1 MSSDPASAHDVP
13 APARRVRRSDP
24 DAGYTRRETQAQRL
38 DRNFAE
44 MLQEVR
50 VAQAGV
56 QILFG
61 FLLSIAFQS
70 RFAELDAFQRD
81 VYLVTLIAAALAV
94 TFLTGPVAA
103 HRVLFRRGLKDFLV
117 HYTAALTAIGIGFL
131 AVSVVGGVV
140 LVVDVLL
147 NRPVALSIG
156 GSLVLVGL
164 VIWLVIPATML
175 RRQRDPQAFGEPD
188 GS

>member
-1 MSSDPASAHDVP
+1 
-13 APARRVRRSDP
+13 
-24 DAGYTRRETQAQRL
+24 
-38 DRNFAE
+38 

-61 FLLSIAFQS
+61 FLLSLAFQS
-70 RFAELDAFQRD
+70 RFATLDRFQLA

-103 HRVLFRRGLKDFLV
+103 HRLLFRRGLKDFLV
-117 HYTAALTAIGIGFL
+117 HYTARLTAIGISFL

-147 NRPVALSIG
+147 SRPVAISVG
-156 GSLVLVGL
+156 GALVTVGL
-164 VIWLVIPATML
+164 VIWLVIPATMI
-175 RRQRDPQAFGEPD
+175 RRQRDVTAFEEWD
-188 GS
+188 GN

>member
-1 MSSDPASAHDVP
+1 MSSDPAAGQRGP
-13 APARRVRRSDP
+13 APEHRRAPAP
-24 DAGYTRRETQAQRL
+24 DAGYVRRETQAQRL

-61 FLLSIAFQS
+61 FLLSLAFQA
-70 RFAELDAFQRD
+70 RFSSLDTFQLD

-103 HRVLFRRGLKDFLV
+103 HRLLFRRGLKGFLV
-117 HYTAALTAIGIGFL
+117 HYTASLTAIGIGFL

-147 NRPVALSIG
+147 SRPVAISIG
-156 GSLVLVGL
+156 SALVAIGIV
-164 VIWLVIPATML
+164 VWLVIPATML
-175 RRQRDPQAFGEPD
+175 RHRRDPQLFEELD
-188 GS
+188 QS

>member
-1 MSSDPASAHDVP
+1 
-13 APARRVRRSDP
+13 
-24 DAGYTRRETQAQRL
+24 
-38 DRNFAE
+38 

-61 FLLSIAFQS
+61 FLLSLAFQA
-70 RFAELDAFQRD
+70 RFSTLDTFQLD

-103 HRVLFRRGLKDFLV
+103 HRLLFRRGLKDFLV
-117 HYTAALTAIGIGFL
+117 HYTARLTAIGIGFL

-147 NRPVALSIG
+147 TRPVAISVG
-156 GSLVLVGL
+156 AALVAVGL
-164 VIWLVIPATML
+164 GIWLVIPATVL
-175 RRQRDPQAFGEPD
+175 RRQRDPHLFEELD
-188 GS
+188 GN

>member
-1 MSSDPASAHDVP
+1 MSSDPAAGQSGP
-13 APARRVRRSDP
+13 APERRRSSDP
-24 DAGYTRRETQAQRL
+24 GAGYVRRETQAQRL

-61 FLLSIAFQS
+61 FLLSLAFQA
-70 RFAELDAFQRD
+70 RFSSLDTFQLD

-103 HRVLFRRGLKDFLV
+103 HRLLFRRGLKDFLV
-117 HYTAALTAIGIGFL
+117 HYTARLTTIGIGFL
-131 AVSVVGGVV
+131 AVSVVGGVL

-147 NRPVALSIG
+147 SRPVAISIG
-156 GSLVLVGL
+156 SALVAIGIV
-164 VIWLVIPATML
+164 VWLVIPATML
-175 RRQRDPQAFGEPD
+175 RRRRDPQLFEELD
-188 GS
+188 QS

>member
-1 MSSDPASAHDVP
+1 MSSDPAAERAGDP
-13 APARRVRRSDP
+13 PQRRKAADP
-24 DAGYTRRETQAQRL
+24 DAGYTRRETRAQRL
-38 DRNFAE
+38 DRNFGE

-61 FLLSIAFQS
+61 FLLSLAFQT
-70 RFAELDAFQRD
+70 RFATLDDFQLA

-103 HRVLFRRGLKDFLV
+103 HRLLFRRGLKDFLV
-117 HYTAALTAIGIGFL
+117 RYTARLTAIGICFL
-131 AVSVVGGVV
+131 AISVVGGVL

-147 NRPVALSIG
+147 NRPAAISIG
-156 GSLVLVGL
+156 STLVLIGVL
-164 VIWLVIPATML
+164 IWLVIPAMMI
-175 RRQRDPQAFGEPD
+175 RRQRDVHTFEEWD
-188 GS
+188 VN